1 MSNEYNPVMLGMIY
15 VNIRSKHFAQYSSN
29 FNPDH
34 FVDLGK
40 FLEKEQIN
48 PNAYFDYA
56 MGFLELKR
64 PLSPAKLADPELL
77 LKFKATIKEEN
88 T

>member
-1 MSNEYNPVMLGMIY
+1 MNNEYSPVMLGMIY
-15 VNIRSKHFAQYSSN
+15 VNVRAKHFAQYSSN

-48 PNAYFDYA
+48 HPTGSVDRG
-56 MGFLELKR
+56 MKWLR
-64 PLSPAKLADPELL
+64 PGMTCGILIALS
-77 LKFKATIKEEN
+77 
-88 T
+88 